1 MTAARTD
8 QATDEYGRPV
18 PGASVY
24 VFNEDGS
31 YADLAPDGVAPLG
44 TLAQPIVT
52 DEFGTYSYWAADD
65 VYREDIVFG
74 GKTRFR
80 AMVWVGSP
88 PRFKGDP
95 GSPGEG
101 YATRGAIAAIA
112 SPALRDDAYLTE
124 GGRAGK
130 FIFDTSNLAA
140 KVLGDPQQGIYI
152 APASDPS
159 GASGAWVRADEGAIS
174 VKWFGAMGNGNST
187 GTSGTNDQPAIQAA
201 IDYINAIGGGT
212 LYFPAGYY
220 RINSRLTYCV
230 NLHFLGDG
238 QKASWLVTAM
248 AGGGGANA
256 SENLRNGSAI
266 FGDWPSNSS
275 TAAHFTMEHMG
286 IHCSNAANVGAAF
299 YDNGGSVIQIRNCTA
314 SGFKHHFVFDQ
325 SELVDV
331 TECYVSAGNGGGSC
345 FWLVNGNSL
354 RSGNMT
360 GFTNRISIS
369 KCQINGSVGDY
380 GILDDGGTCHSF
392 SDNNYNSCL
401 SHIRIAG
408 ANAAVRGGEFESS
421 AGPCVVMANTA
432 LDGHNVGSGTL
443 SITGPAV
450 FASVSA
456 QPCFDCAGG
465 GSLQLDGG
473 VTLTGGGGTVAA
485 MLLHT
490 AALFELYL
498 GLVGVEAFGNPPL
511 YDAEPSHLVDV
522 RKLGFAPNAT
532 VPGTVILS
540 PADIALRATAASSA
554 DGDVV
559 TFGLDHGG
567 AGGQAYVQS
576 LLDAGTSF
584 AQMLFRTR
592 GGDGMGERLRLN
604 EAGAWV
610 PSTAGY
616 YVGGNKV
623 VGIQA
628 PPIAN
633 AVNAAASPTQAEFN
647 AVVAVLNTV
656 LTTIRS
662 HGLIDT

>member
-1 MTAARTD
+1 MAF
-8 QATDEYGRPV
+8 
-18 PGASVY
+18 S
-24 VFNEDGS
+24 S
-31 YADLAPDGVAPLG
+31 YNPDPALNTMIGGVDMAENCSPAGVNNALRQHSADMAIFQRDDFPRLLKAPDGEAPTNLPTVVNRANKALVFDSLG
-44 TLAQPIVT
+44 NPGATGFSTIYAGTQAVLADSRTI
-52 DEFGTYSYWAADD
+52 
-65 VYREDIVFG
+65 
-74 GKTRFR
+74 
-80 AMVWVGSP
+80 
-88 PRFKGDP
+88 
-95 GSPGEG
+95 
-101 YATRGAIAAIA
+101 IANMA
-112 SPALRDDAYLTE
+112 SPSDGQAVVLSEPHRE
-124 GGRAGK
+124 GL
-130 FIFDTSNLAA
+130 FIFDAA
-140 KVLGDPQQGIYI
+140 NHSAQVTNDPQQAIYI
-152 APASDPS
+152 AQASNPTGS
-159 GASGAWVRADEGAIS
+159 AGAWIRQFDGPHN
-174 VKWFGAMGNGNST
+174 VKWFGAMGDGNSA

-331 TECYVSAGNGGGSC
+331 TECYVSAGNGSGSC

-354 RSGNMT
+354 RSGNTT

-421 AGPCVVMANTA
+421 AAACVVMANTA

-443 SITGPAV
+443 SVTGPAI
-450 FASVSA
+450 FSSGGA

-465 GSLQLDGG
+465 GTLQLDGG

-485 MLLHT
+485 MVLH
-490 AALFELYL
+490 ADALFELYL
-498 GLVGVEAFGNPPL
+498 GMVGVEAFGNPPL
-511 YDAEPSHLVDV
+511 YDADPSHLVDV
-522 RKLGFAPNAT
+522 RKLGFPPNAT
-532 VPGTVILS
+532 VPGTGFMSVS
-540 PADIALRATAASSA
+540 DMAVRATAATSA

-559 TFGLDHGG
+559 TIALDHGG
-567 AGGQAYVQS
+567 FGGQAYIQS
-576 LLDAGTSF
+576 LLNASNSF
-584 AQMLFRTR
+584 SQIVFRTR
-592 GGDGMGERLRLN
+592 AGDGMGERLRVN
-604 EAGAWV
+604 EGGAFI
-610 PSTAGY
+610 PSGNGY
-616 YVGGNKV
+616 YVGTHKV
-623 VGIQA
+623 VGAQLPA
-628 PPIAN
+628 IADDATGATN
-633 AVNAAASPTQAEFN
+633 QTTVNAILAA
-647 AVVAVLNTV
+647 L
-656 LTTIRS
+656 RS
-662 HGLIDT
+662 HGLIAT